1 MNAQHIA
8 ASNVR
13 TIGTGLAR
21 LFGRHAITTPTKP
34 MIRVNHCQ
42 PVTRSLRIA
51 VASTVTMI
59 GAEKYRVVISARV
72 RSRAAV

>member
-8 ASNVR
+8 ANRVR
-13 TIGTGLAR
+13 TIGSGSPMSL
-21 LFGRHAITTPTKP
+21 GRQAITTPMNP

-42 PVTRSLRIA
+42 PLTRSLRIA

-59 GAEKYRVVISARV
+59 GAEKYRVVISASV